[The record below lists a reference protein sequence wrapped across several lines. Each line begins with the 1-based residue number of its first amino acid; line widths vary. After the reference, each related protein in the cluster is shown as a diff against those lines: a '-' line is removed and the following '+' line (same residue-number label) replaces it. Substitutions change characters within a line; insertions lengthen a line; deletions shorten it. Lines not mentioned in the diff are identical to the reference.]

1 VNAYK
6 EKYGE
11 DPVGSYPLYGV
22 AAMQVIL
29 EAIAKSD
36 GTRKGITDAV
46 FSGEG
51 ITIPADK
58 SVIGKEIK
66 IDTASGDS
74 GNKDISILQMT
85 SGQEKLVMPWVIN

>member
-1 VNAYK
+1 
-6 EKYGE
+6 
-11 DPVGSYPLYGV
+11 
-22 AAMQVIL
+22 MQVIL

-66 IDTASGDS
+66 IDTASR
-74 GNKDISILQMT
+74 
-85 SGQEKLVMPWVIN
+85 